1 MSSGYEEAYPR
12 ELWEQERELL
22 AARRQRSFSSEGRPP
37 DDTLGVALSG
47 GGIRSAT
54 FCLGVFQALAQFGLL
69 ARIDYLSTVSGG
81 GYFGAFLGRLFSRP
95 EIQSTREIEQLLSGA
110 PGSAGQPAKPRVPDA
125 VGWLRENGRYLSPNG
140 GGDLLQ
146 AGAGLLR
153 NWVAIHVVL
162 LSFFVM
168 LFLTGQMLRGLVE
181 VSHPGWSAAYAAAL
195 EWYLPGRALI
205 WWSPY
210 ISLWLIPF
218 VVGAVPLGWAYW
230 MIGRVGARGR
240 FYERPVTGLVVA
252 AVLTLMLATGA
263 AQPMWRGMAWGLLG
277 IEVVTAIAWAAAYGN
292 AVRRARSLKAREVF
306 KAESDPK
313 RTAMIFK
320 DDESRHTLSAWLK
333 VALVVSAGTL
343 AFAVIDSISQ
353 TAYLLAVSGQRPNL
367 PLWTGSILSA
377 LAALAGFARKLAV
390 IFSGRVGG
398 KRPSLPVSFVATT
411 IALLIAVLLLI
422 LTDAVSHA
430 IAWSFKVPGSAPWY
444 WWEGLPASAV
454 SHHQTVSDL
463 HGPGLFWLTI
473 ALFALLFGWCWPFLN
488 GSSQL
493 SLYSARITRA
503 YLGASN
509 PLRADPTNQKVTRVL
524 PGDNTD
530 LANYYPDLEEWSA
543 DKMPPLHLINI
554 TINET
559 VDGKSQIEQ
568 RDRKGVGLAIGPRSF
583 SAGIRHHAVFA
594 SHRRQDRRQAQ
605 IFPASDGSAGASP
618 PFQMFWRWTGGE
630 ELSLGYWVG
639 ISGAA
644 FSTGIGA
651 RTNLGLSMLCGL
663 SNVRLGYWWDSY
675 VEPSRRPQWA
685 PSARL
690 RIAAFVTRWAFLVQ
704 TCLLDELLA
713 RFPGSA
719 SRRWYLSDGGHFEN
733 LGGYELIR
741 RRLPRI
747 LVIDAEA
754 DPEYKFEGLANLVR
768 KARLDFGAEISF
780 LTAAELDATVDPL
793 FRPFF
798 GTLVQLRRGKWSGAL
813 ARGDAGGPG
822 LELDVVDIER
832 HSLAHAALARIVY
845 EDEPGRVAY
854 LVYVKPTLTGDEP
867 ADITQYHGAHS
878 SFPQEATSDQYF
890 DEAQWESYRRLGFE
904 IASNLFQE
912 GRTARS
918 EKPGERDG
926 KSTPRDFLFDP
937 SPRPG

>member
-1 MSSGYEEAYPR
+1 MAISSEYEGAYPR
-12 ELWEQERELL
+12 ELWGHERELL
-22 AARRQRSFSSEGRPP
+22 AARRGASLADAERPP
-37 DDTLGVALSG
+37 HDMLGVALSG

-54 FCLGVFQALAQFGLL
+54 FSLGVFQALARFGLV

-81 GYFGAFLGRLFSRP
+81 GYFGACLGRLFSRP
-95 EIQSTREIEQLLSGA
+95 EIHSAREVEHLLSGA
-110 PGSAGQPAKPRVPDA
+110 PGSAGPPAMPD
-125 VGWLRENGRYLSPNG
+125 VVRWLRENGRYMSPNG
-140 GGDLLQ
+140 AGDLLQ

-153 NWVAIHVVL
+153 NWVAIQVVL

-168 LFLTGQMLRGLVE
+168 LFLTGQMLRGLVA
-181 VSHPGWSAAYAAAL
+181 VSHPDWSAAYAAAL
-195 EWYLPGRALI
+195 EWYLPGRALV

-210 ISLWLIPF
+210 ISLWLVPF
-218 VVGAVPLGWAYW
+218 VVGALPLGWAYW

-240 FYERPVTGLVVA
+240 FYERPVTGLVVSV
-252 AVLTLMLATGA
+252 VLTLMLAAGA
-263 AQPMWRGMAWGLLG
+263 ARPVWRGMAWTLLG
-277 IEVVTAIAWAAAYGN
+277 IEVLTAIVWAAAYGS
-292 AVRRARSLKAREVF
+292 AVRRARTLEAREAF
-306 KAESDPK
+306 KAESDPQ
-313 RTAMIFK
+313 RAAMIFK

-333 VALVVSAGTL
+333 VALVMSAVAL
-343 AFAVIDSISQ
+343 AFALIDTVSQ
-353 TAYLLAVSGQRPNL
+353 TAYLDVVTQQRPNL
-367 PLWTGSILSA
+367 PVWTGTLLSV
-377 LAALAGFARKLAV
+377 LAALAGFARKIAV

-411 IALLIAVLLLI
+411 LALLIAALLLV

-430 IAWSFKVPGSAPWY
+430 IVWSFKVPGAAPWY
-444 WWEGLPASAV
+444 WWEGLPASQV
-454 SHHQTVSDL
+454 SQHQTVSDL
-463 HGPGLFWLTI
+463 HGPGLIWLAT
-473 ALFALLFGWCWPFLN
+473 ALFSLLFGWCWPFLN

-493 SLYSARITRA
+493 SLYSARLTRA

-509 PLRADPTNQKVTRVL
+509 PLRVDPTNQKITRVL

-530 LANYYPDLEEWSA
+530 LANYYPGHGGWGA
-543 DKMPPLHLINI
+543 DKVPPLHLINV

-568 RDRKGVGLAIGPRSF
+568 RDRKGIGLAIGPRSF
-583 SAGIRHHAVFA
+583 SAGIQHHAVFA
-594 SHRRQDRRQAQ
+594 SHRREDRKNAR
-605 IFPASDGSAGASP
+605 IFPAASNSAGSSP
-618 PFQMFWRWTGGE
+618 PFQMFWRWSGGE

-663 SNVRLGYWWDSY
+663 SNVRLGYWWDSH

-685 PSARL
+685 PSLRQRL
-690 RIAAFVTRWAFLVQ
+690 AASLTRWVFLVQ

-719 SRRWYLSDGGHFEN
+719 ARRWYLSDGGHFEN

-768 KARLDFGAEISF
+768 KARLDFGAEITF
-780 LTAAELDATVDPL
+780 LTGPELDATVDPA
-793 FRPFF
+793 FRKFF
-798 GTLVQLRRGKWSGAL
+798 GTLPQLRRGKWSGAL
-813 ARGDAGGPG
+813 ARSEAGGG
-822 LELDVVDIER
+822 LELDVVDLER

-845 EDEPGRVAY
+845 EDEPERVSH

-867 ADITQYHGAHS
+867 ADITHYHGAHS
-878 SFPQEATSDQYF
+878 SFPQEPTSDQYF

-904 IASNLFQE
+904 IASDLFHAAA
-912 GRTARS
+912 ARS
-918 EKPGERDG
+918 EKPGEGGG
-926 KSTPRDFLFDP
+926 KLTPRDFLF
-937 SPRPG
+937 GA